1 MSDTFTIQAVVRND
15 GGKGA
20 SRRLRREGLVPGII
34 YGGGKDPEMIAA
46 THNKLLQHLEH
57 EAFYSSIVEVEV
69 DGNMQRVVLKDL
81 QRHPAK
87 PFVMH
92 FDLQRVAATDRI
104 KMHVP
109 LHFIGEENAPGI
121 KAGGIVSH
129 ALVDLEIICE
139 AQNLPEYI
147 EVDVSAMDVGDML
160 HLTDVN
166 LPEGVEIVAMTHGD
180 AHEHDELVVSMQA
193 QAKVVDEE
201 EAAPEADA
209 ETEENPSSEEE

>member
-209 ETEENPSSEEE
+209 ETEENSSSEEE